1 MLKGVW
7 SEECETDWVMLQH
20 NTNFFIEY
28 FAIDLLMVD
37 GACVGVLCMSMED
50 GTLHRVFAKNTVM
63 ATGGYGRTY
72 FSCTSAHTSTGDG
85 NVSLVSNSHIARG

>member
-1 MLKGVW
+1 
-7 SEECETDWVMLQH
+7 
-20 NTNFFIEY
+20 
-28 FAIDLLMVD
+28 MVD

-50 GTLHRVFAKNTVM
+50 GTLHRVFARNTVL

-85 NVSLVSNSHIARG
+85 NVSI

>member
-1 MLKGVW
+1 MKHK
-7 SEECETDWVMLQH
+7 TDGEQH
-20 NTNFFIEY
+20 NTNYFIEY
-28 FAIDLLMVD
+28 FCIDLLMVD

-50 GTLHRVFAKNTVM
+50 GTLHRVFAKNTVL

-85 NVSLVSNSHIARG
+85 NVRMLFSSELTG

>member
-1 MLKGVW
+1 MLIDLV
-7 SEECETDWVMLQH
+7 QH

-28 FAIDLLMVD
+28 FCIDLLMVD

-50 GTLHRVFAKNTVM
+50 GTLHRVFAKNTVL

-85 NVSLVSNSHIARG
+85 NVSLILMTKNMWTHAD

>member
-1 MLKGVW
+1 MINADL
-7 SEECETDWVMLQH
+7 SQH
-20 NTNFFIEY
+20 DTNFFIEF

-50 GTLHRVFAKNTVM
+50 GTLHRIFARNTVL
-63 ATGGYGRTY
+63 ATGGYGRAY

-85 NVSLVSNSHIARG
+85 NVCYPFCLPCSYSRFGG